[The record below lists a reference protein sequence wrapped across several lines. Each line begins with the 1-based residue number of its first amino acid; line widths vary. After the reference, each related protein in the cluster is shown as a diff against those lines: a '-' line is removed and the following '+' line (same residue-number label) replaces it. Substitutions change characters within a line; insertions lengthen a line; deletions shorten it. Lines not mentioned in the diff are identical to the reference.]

1 MNKIK
6 ILPIPHDFLGALW
19 PHAVPHLSKGLSV
32 ATNTNIEEL
41 TTELLE
47 NKATLWCIMDGMEV
61 VASFITST
69 YRDEKTGK
77 QFLGVYA
84 LGGSGLSD
92 WAEQL
97 GETMARHARQSG
109 VSSVKFA
116 GRQAWARVL
125 PTYRMTGRMNGEAV
139 FERATT

>member
-6 ILPIPHDFLGALW
+6 ILPIPHDFIAALW
-19 PHAVPHLSKGLSV
+19 PHAQPHLSKGLSV
-32 ATNTNIEEL
+32 ANTSIEEL
-41 TTELLE
+41 TSDLIAD
-47 NKATLWCIMDGMEV
+47 KATLWCIMDGMEV

-69 YRDEKTGK
+69 YRDEKTAK

-97 GETMARHARQSG
+97 GETMAKHARQSG

-139 FERATT
+139 FERTT